1 MSHLSLEATSAARL
15 YRTASTLNRKH
26 FHRAAISSIFVCAV
40 KLESFFHQF
49 HPVAFD
55 ALWNSVLRQPEISRM
70 EAKAVSLD
78 SPKRLDRMRAEIR
91 TRHYSIRAE

>member
-1 MSHLSLEATSAARL
+1 
-15 YRTASTLNRKH
+15 
-26 FHRAAISSIFVCAV
+26 
-40 KLESFFHQF
+40 
-49 HPVAFD
+49 
-55 ALWNSVLRQPEISRM
+55 M